1 MRIKKISLL
10 VVCALMLSLVSC
22 STPVQYSS
30 DIETVMFTDSADRTV
45 EVPKDITR
53 VAPSGAVATMILA
66 TLCPEY
72 MVCVS
77 STPSSAQYKYL
88 PERLL
93 NLPTTGQLYGAKST
107 INLESLI
114 EASPQIIIDLGD
126 PKENIDADMDA
137 LQKTTG
143 IATVF
148 INADLYHIADAY
160 RSMGELLGLEE
171 RAEEIASFLDETMA
185 MAEENSAKIPEAER
199 KSVMYTTG
207 TTGLNVNAF
216 GSVQTLVL
224 DIVGVDNA
232 IVLDAV
238 SNQSGG
244 NTIDME
250 QLYQYNPDVIV
261 FTSGSVYSTVS
272 DMAAWSDV
280 KAIQNGTYYETPYL
294 PYNWMS
300 NPPSINMSIGV
311 WWLGNLVYPEVYDYD
326 MVEVAQRIYRLFWNY
341 DLTIEEAQSMLANS
355 TLKDADL

>member
-1 MRIKKISLL
+1 MWVKKISLL
-10 VVCALMLSLVSC
+10 VVFALVFSLASC
-22 STPVQYSS
+22 STPVQYGD
-30 DIETVMFTDSADRTV
+30 DIETVMFTDSAGRTV

-77 STPSSAQYKYL
+77 STPSSNQYKYL
-88 PERLL
+88 PKRLL
-93 NLPTTGQLYGAKST
+93 SLPTTGQLYGAKST

-126 PKENIDADMDA
+126 PKENIDADMDS

-148 INADLYHIADAY
+148 INADLNHIADAY
-160 RSMGELLGLEE
+160 RTMGELLGLEE
-171 RAEEIASFLDETMA
+171 RAEEIASFLDDTMA
-185 MAEENSAKIPEAER
+185 MAAENSAKIPDAER

-207 TTGLNVNAF
+207 TTGLNTNAF
-216 GSVQTLVL
+216 GSGQALVL

-232 IVLDAV
+232 IVLDSF

-244 NTIDME
+244 STIDLE
-250 QLYQYNPDVIV
+250 QLYKFNPDVIL
-261 FTSGSVYSTVS
+261 FASGSIYSTVS
-272 DMAAWSDV
+272 GMEAWSGL
-280 KAIQNGTYYETPYL
+280 KAIQDGTYYEIPYL

-300 NPPSINMSIGV
+300 SPPSINMSIGV
-311 WWLGNLVYPEVYDYD
+311 WWLGNLVYPDIYDYD
-326 MVEVAQRIYRLFWNY
+326 MVEQAQRIYRLFWNY
-341 DLTIEEAQSMLANS
+341 ELSDEEAQAMLANS
-355 TLKDADL
+355 TLKDTGL